1 MNSNSALRYLT
12 ALLALCYPLTAHL
25 AIWRHS
31 LALTLTAMAIIAAA
45 VLLPAL
51 VRGRAAAWIAQACIT
66 VFLAW
71 LASVANQEL
80 ALYAPPVV
88 APAFF
93 SWVFGHTLGQGRTP
107 LIAQFV
113 RLHSPPDS
121 IDPQV
126 WPYARRLT
134 WLWTLLLGGI
144 ALTNLVLGALAQPN
158 GLLLIA
164 GVTPPIGVAQR
175 TWSWFAHLGG
185 YLLVAACFVFEYVYR
200 RHRFPQQPY
209 RNFFDFLARTLASS
223 PRLLR

>member
-1 MNSNSALRYLT
+1 MPNSALRYLT
-12 ALLALCYPLTAHL
+12 ALLALSYPFIAHL

-45 VLLPAL
+45 VLIPSLI
-51 VRGRAAAWIAQACIT
+51 RGRTAAWIALICT
-66 VFLAW
+66 VALLGW
-71 LASVANQEL
+71 LASAANQEL

-88 APAFF
+88 VPAFF

-113 RLHSPPDS
+113 HLHSAPGS

-185 YLLVAACFVFEYVYR
+185 YLLVAACFVFEYAYR
-200 RHRFPQQPY
+200 RRRFPRQPY
-209 RNFFDFLARTLASS
+209 RNFLDFLARTLAAS
-223 PRLLR
+223 PHLLR

>member
-12 ALLALCYPLTAHL
+12 ALLASGYPLIAHL

-31 LALTLTAMAIIAAA
+31 LALTLTAMAVIAAA
-45 VLLPAL
+45 VLIPAL
-51 VRGRAAAWIAQACIT
+51 IRGHAAAWIALVCTAAS
-66 VFLAW
+66 LWW
-71 LASVANQEL
+71 LASVSNQEL

-88 APAFF
+88 VPAFF
-93 SWVFGHTLGQGRTP
+93 TWVFGHTLGQGRTP

-113 RLHSPPDS
+113 SLHSAPDS

-134 WLWTLLLGGI
+134 WLWTLLLGAI
-144 ALTNLVLGALAQPN
+144 ALANLVLGALAQPN

-164 GVTPPIGVAQR
+164 GVTPPIAVAQR

-185 YLLVAACFVFEYVYR
+185 YLLVAACFVLEYAYR
-200 RHRFPQQPY
+200 RHRFPRQPY